1 MDSYDDGD
9 NNNGDV
15 HCDGLVVMIAIEVG
29 VILMQVDINDESSGI
44 NNDNCISRD
53 NNWWPAYI

>member
-53 NNWWPAYI
+53 NN